1 MWTNRDRRRQHPA
14 DEPTGHV
21 TRPIRNNGRDQRR
34 QDDQREAGRGEGRRH
49 APIPPNDFARIKEDV
64 YLVVRRVQ
72 MAHHADLWTAGNP
85 VRALTDGVRRLVANI
100 RPPRADDQIMNKL
113 KIQGEKFLEDVQLT
127 VLGHLQRGIDE
138 AESIL
143 TRKNPPADDDG
154 GLIFQQA
161 KSLLQK
167 NFGRK
172 LTSTDID
179 CHLEDACT
187 ILYEQDEEPRH
198 PQAAVPAATAPPP
211 NNDARQEDDDDSNDE
226 ARAHWAAAVGG
237 LPAATV
243 TASAARTTS
252 AVEDSDTDPEDAV
265 YIRPSRVAT
274 RSLKLTR
281 QQTLQGEVLVD
292 QPTNTKINN
301 IKKN

>member
-1 MWTNRDRRRQHPA
+1 MTQ
-14 DEPTGHV
+14 
-21 TRPIRNNGRDQRR
+21 PIRNNVRDQRR
-34 QDDQREAGRGEGRRH
+34 QEDQREAGRGEVRRH

-127 VLGHLQRGIDE
+127 VLQHLQRGMDE
-138 AESIL
+138 AESLL
-143 TRKNPPADDDG
+143 TRKNPPADADG

-167 NFGRK
+167 NFGKK

-187 ILYEQDEEPRH
+187 VLYEQDEEPRH
-198 PQAAVPAATAPPP
+198 PQDAVSATTAPPP
-211 NNDARQEDDDDSNDE
+211 NNGARQDDDDDGNDG
-226 ARAHWAAAVGG
+226 AMAPRAAAVGG

-243 TASAARTTS
+243 ITSVTRTAS
-252 AVEDSDTDPEDAV
+252 AVEDSDTELEEDAV

-274 RSLKLTR
+274 RSHKTTR